1 MRLGIDFGTTR
12 TRVAAAIRGNYPLVS
27 FTDEEGGAADWYP
40 SLIATR
46 GDAVRC
52 GLAAAAVRH
61 DPEWTVLPSIKRL
74 LGAQGPEASLAVGEV
89 RLSVLEWLT
98 RLFLALHDDLRSR
111 GNLDLRR
118 TKTLQVVV
126 GTPANANGTQRFL
139 TLEAFRQ
146 AGFALLGMLNEPSAA
161 GLEYAHRA
169 EGAGLTKRRERVVAY
184 DLGGGTFDAAVV
196 DLGGGRH
203 EVLASEGIP
212 LLGGDDF
219 DGLLLEM
226 ALEDPALA
234 AVAGRAAR
242 PRLLEICR
250 EAKEGL
256 TPQARRIALDF
267 GRLDPDLPEVV
278 VPAPAFAERC
288 GPLIRRTLEA
298 TEAAI
303 RAATAPGEEE
313 LAGVAAVYLV
323 GGGCELPPLGRALRE
338 RFGRRVQRSPYPA
351 GATAIGLAIAAD
363 DRNGSAIRER
373 FARHFGV
380 WREAEAG
387 QAVAFD
393 VLFPRGTPLP
403 TKGEGPLTLA
413 RRYRPRHNLGRFRF
427 LECSQLGPDG
437 QPAGD
442 ILAWR
447 EAAFPFAPE
456 LRDLADLSAAP
467 VAAAPEGEG
476 AEVEEVYR
484 CTAAG
489 LIEVT
494 ITDLHAGYTRT
505 FRVR

>member
-27 FTDEEGGAADWYP
+27 FTDEEIGTTDWYP
-40 SLIATR
+40 SLIATC
-46 GDAVRC
+46 GSEVRC

-61 DPEWTVLPSIKRL
+61 DPDWTILPSIKRL
-74 LGAQGPEASLAVGEV
+74 LGEQAPEATLQVGDV
-89 RLSVLEWLT
+89 RLPILEWLT
-98 RLFLALHDDLRSR
+98 RLLTALHDDLRAH
-111 GNLDLRR
+111 GNVDLRR

-161 GLEYAHRA
+161 GLEYAHRS
-169 EGAGLTKRRERVVAY
+169 EGSGLTKRRERVVAF

-196 DLGGGRH
+196 DLGGSRH
-203 EVLASEGIP
+203 EVVASDGIP
-212 LLGGDDF
+212 RLGGDDF
-219 DGLLLEM
+219 DALLLGM
-226 ALEDPALA
+226 ALEDA
-234 AVAGRAAR
+234 AFAAAAGRVSR
-242 PRLLEICR
+242 SRLLEVCR

-267 GRLDPDLPEVV
+267 GRLDPDLPEVAV
-278 VPAPAFAERC
+278 SAAAFAERC
-288 GPLIRRTLEA
+288 EPLIRRTLEA

-303 RAATAPGEEE
+303 RAAAASGAAEMDN
-313 LAGVAAVYLV
+313 VAAVYLV
-323 GGGCELPPLGRALRE
+323 GGGCELPALGRMLRE

-363 DRNGSAIRER
+363 GRDGSAIRER
-373 FARHFGV
+373 FTRHFGV
-380 WREAEAG
+380 WREAESG

-403 TKGEGPLTLA
+403 AKGEPPLSVS
-413 RRYRPRHNLGRFRF
+413 RRYRPRHNLGRYRF
-427 LECSQLGPDG
+427 LECSQLGPG
-437 QPAGD
+437 GEPAGD
-442 ILAWR
+442 ILTWR
-447 EAAFPFAPE
+447 EAWFPFVPE
-456 LRDLADLSAAP
+456 LQEVADLAAIPVEPAPAA
-467 VAAAPEGEG
+467 EER
-476 AEVEEVYR
+476 EIEEVYR

-489 LIEVT
+489 LVEVVIIDT
-494 ITDLHAGYTRT
+494 STGHSRT